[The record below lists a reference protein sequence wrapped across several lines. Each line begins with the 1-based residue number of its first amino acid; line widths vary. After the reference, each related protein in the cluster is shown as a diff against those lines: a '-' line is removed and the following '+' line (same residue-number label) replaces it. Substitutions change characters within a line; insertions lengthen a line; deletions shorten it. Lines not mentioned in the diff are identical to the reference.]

1 MGNRKVLNGLIAVL
15 GIGLL
20 VILLATDRGIS
31 GVMEDCG
38 RFISNALG
46 V

>member
-1 MGNRKVLNGLIAVL
+1 MSRKVLNGLILILA
-15 GIGLL
+15 IGLL
-20 VILLATDRGIS
+20 IILVASDRGIS

-38 RFISNALG
+38 RYISNALS